1 MDKELADAS
10 LRRVMI
16 AIFKILSKE
25 VCQGKYPCF
34 PPDKIEIIGR
44 GRIKLPA
51 SYSAPDLR
59 TALRLFGATLYYLR
73 SGESEINNESI
84 KLDGYPAIDSVYWP
98 LMQYLLSGNA
108 YDLTQVRTLMGGTG
122 TIGPWLKKQ
131 SAKGRIWLAAK
142 GAAAFSGPASFA
154 KRKFGGIYR
163 MIKWF
168 ISKTL
173 VWIAVIAA
181 YSCFIYFFNF
191 FMASAILI
199 SVLLLLLAIFNL
211 IIFDT
216 SLMHWQKRRIRDI
229 SCGILLMLMV
239 FFAFL
244 SPVITVVKNPI
255 LIDRRSGEFAARL
268 DPDNPDYPQTWKN
281 SFINLFA
288 YRIQAGIPI
297 KGSVK
302 DDFGT
307 LHLVISYDVKGDGYV
322 EAWKKWHNRE
332 ALEADIKH
340 QLEEIKIKQKNELAE
355 SDSSAK
361 TEPQKQIK
369 LEIEADIPDDAKK
382 GIQTMAAALVDQEM
396 KRTKRAMRETKT
408 LNLVRSELT
417 ESPLSQYLTFSVSYY
432 LPPPPPEEKTQK
444 DTVAFHGKTKQ

>member
-44 GRIKLPA
+44 GKIKLPA
-51 SYSAPDLR
+51 SYFAPDLR

-73 SGESEINNESI
+73 TGESEINNESI
-84 KLDGYPAIDSVYWP
+84 KLDGYPAIDSAYWP
-98 LMQYLLSGNA
+98 LIQYLLSGNA
-108 YDLTQVRTLMGGTG
+108 YDLTQVRALMGGTS

-131 SAKGRIWLAAK
+131 SAKSRSWLAAK
-142 GAAAFSGPASFA
+142 GVVAYGGAVNFA
-154 KRKFGGIYR
+154 KIRCGGIYR

-173 VWIAVIAA
+173 VWIAVVAA
-181 YSCFIYFFNF
+181 YSCFVYFFYF
-191 FMASAILI
+191 FASVILI
-199 SVLLLLLAIFNL
+199 SGLLLLLAIVNL

-229 SCGILLMLMV
+229 SAGIFLTLMV
-239 FFAFL
+239 FFVFL
-244 SPVITVVKNPI
+244 SPIIGVARSPI
-255 LIDRRSGEFAARL
+255 LVDRRSGEFAARL

-281 SFINLFA
+281 IFINLFA
-288 YRIQAGIPI
+288 YRIEVGLPI
-297 KGSVK
+297 KGSIK

-322 EAWKKWHNRE
+322 EAWEKWHNRE

-340 QLEEIKIKQKNELAE
+340 QLEEVKIKQKNELAE
-355 SDSSAK
+355 SANSAK
-361 TEPQKQIK
+361 TEPEKQIK
-369 LEIEADIPDDAKK
+369 LEIEADIPDDVKK
-382 GIQTMAAALVDQEM
+382 GIQTMAAALVNQEM
-396 KRTKRAMRETKT
+396 KRTKLAMRETKT

-417 ESPLSQYLTFSVSYY
+417 KGPLSQYLTFGVSYY
-432 LPPPPPEEKTQK
+432 VPPPPPEEKTQK
-444 DTVAFHGKTKQ
+444 DTVAFHSKTKQ